1 MQRLRH
7 LCSCFPGQFLSTILI
22 ALCCLCFNP
31 AAHGSVAVLV
41 GEPFGNFGTMMPVGH
56 TAIYIDHL
64 CADGPL
70 KLRACHPGEAQGVVV
85 ARYHQLGQYDW
96 LASPVMEFLY
106 ATDDP
111 ARVLSYATID
121 NSWALRQVYRKRYLE
136 AIVPDGTEYD
146 KATDEWWES
155 AGTAYTRRI
164 WGYQLAT
171 TAEQDRRFMNI
182 MNERP
187 NAHDYRLNNNNCA
200 DFAANMMNLYFPG
213 SVRRDRTADFG
224 WMTPKNVARC
234 VEAYG
239 HAHPELKLKAFEV
252 PQVQG
257 SLRRSRPVRGAAEA
271 GLTTKRYLATLLV
284 IQPEVPVVCAILYL
298 KHGRWKIG
306 KGAEPVSA
314 EAFVH
319 TDGLQPSTFEAV
331 IGKSPTAAAVPSGVP
346 GVNALSET
354 SLAQNP

>member
-1 MQRLRH
+1 MLG
-7 LCSCFPGQFLSTILI
+7 LCHWGYGVWSRFRVTTLLAVCILLS
-22 ALCCLCFNP
+22 AVR
-31 AAHGSVAVLV
+31 AHASVAVLV
-41 GEPFGNFGTMMPVGH
+41 GEPFGSFGTMMPVGH
-56 TAIYIDHL
+56 TAIYLDHL

-70 KLRACHPGEAQGVVV
+70 RLRECHPGEPEGVVV
-85 ARYHQLGQYDW
+85 ARYHQLGRYDW

-111 ARVLSYATID
+111 SKVLAYATID
-121 NSWALRQVYRKRYLE
+121 NSWELREVYRRRYLE
-136 AIVPDGTEYD
+136 SIVPDGTEYD

-182 MNERP
+182 LNERSNRHAYKLS
-187 NAHDYRLNNNNCA
+187 NANCA
-200 DFAANMMNLYFPG
+200 DFAAAMIDIYFPG
-213 SVRRDRTADFG
+213 SVRRDHTADFG

-234 VEAYG
+234 VQAYG
-239 HAHPELKLKAFEV
+239 KAHPELDLKVYEV
-252 PQVQG
+252 PQVPG

-284 IQPEVPVVCAILYL
+284 IQPEVPAVCLILYL
-298 KHGRWKIG
+298 KHGRWQIG
-306 KGAEPVSA
+306 KGAEVVGP

-319 TDGLQPSTFEAV
+319 TDGLQPGTV
-331 IGKSPTAAAVPSGVP
+331 DAANGGSQGGSGQASVAAE
-346 GVNALSET
+346 GET
-354 SLAQNP
+354 SSSQIH

>member
-1 MQRLRH
+1 MLGLRH
-7 LCSCFPGQFLSTILI
+7 WGFGFWSRSAIKTLLVT
-22 ALCCLCFNP
+22 ACLFY
-31 AAHGSVAVLV
+31 AHNARASVAVLV

-56 TAIYIDHL
+56 TAIYLDHL

-70 KLRACHPGEAQGVVV
+70 KLRACRPGEPEGVVV

-111 ARVLSYATID
+111 AKVLSYANLD
-121 NSWALRQVYRKRYLE
+121 NSWDLREIYRRRYLE
-136 AIVPDGTEYD
+136 KIVPDGAEYD

-171 TAEQDRRFMNI
+171 TPEQDRRFMNI
-182 MNERP
+182 MNERA
-187 NAHDYRLNNNNCA
+187 NVHAYRLKNNNCA
-200 DFAANMMNLYFPG
+200 DFAADIMNIYFPG
-213 SVRRDRTADFG
+213 SVRRDHTADFG

-239 HAHPELKLKAFEV
+239 KGHPELDLKVFEV
-252 PQVQG
+252 PQVPG

-284 IQPEVPVVCAILYL
+284 IQPEVPAVCLILYL
-298 KHGRWKIG
+298 KHGRWQIG
-306 KGAEPVSA
+306 KGAEVETA
-314 EAFVH
+314 ESFVH
-319 TDGLQPSTFEAV
+319 TDGLQPSALEASDT
-331 IGKSPTAAAVPSGVP
+331 KPAAAGATQTSE
-346 GVNALSET
+346 AQFKLSID
-354 SLAQNP
+354 AQNP

>member
-1 MQRLRH
+1 MLG
-7 LCSCFPGQFLSTILI
+7 LCHRGYGLWSRCFATALL
-22 ALCCLCFNP
+22 ALCCVFSAPN
-31 AAHGSVAVLV
+31 ASASVAVLV

-56 TAIYIDHL
+56 TAVYLDHL

-70 KLRACHPGEAQGVVV
+70 KLRTCRPGEPEGVVV

-111 ARVLSYATID
+111 RKVLSYATID
-121 NSWALRQVYRKRYLE
+121 NSWDLRQIYRRRYLE
-136 AIVPDGTEYD
+136 SIVPDGTEYD
-146 KATDEWWES
+146 KATNEWWES

-182 MNERP
+182 MNERS
-187 NAHDYRLNNNNCA
+187 NRHAYRLKNANCA
-200 DFAANMMNLYFPG
+200 DFAADMMNIYFPG
-213 SVRRDRTADFG
+213 SVRRDHVADFG

-239 HAHPELKLKAFEV
+239 HAHPELDLKVFEV
-252 PQVQG
+252 PQVPG

-284 IQPEVPVVCAILYL
+284 IQPEVPAVCLILYL
-298 KHGRWKIG
+298 KHGRWQIG
-306 KGAEPVSA
+306 KGAEVETAQS
-314 EAFVH
+314 FVH
-319 TDGLQPSTFEAV
+319 TDGLEPSTIEAANGQPARAV
-331 IGKSPTAAAVPSGVP
+331 SSSDSIGKFSMPSE
-346 GVNALSET
+346 NH
-354 SLAQNP
+354 